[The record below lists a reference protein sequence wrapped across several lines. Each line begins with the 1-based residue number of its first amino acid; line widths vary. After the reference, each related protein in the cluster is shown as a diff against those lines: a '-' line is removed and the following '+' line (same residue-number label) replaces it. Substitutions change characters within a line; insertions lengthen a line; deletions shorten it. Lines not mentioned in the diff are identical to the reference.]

1 MSISAPPFVNSNG
14 QVVYYDLIS
23 ISKDEVELGDEYTQF
38 VSITNPFDE
47 TVQMNDGST
56 VTIKNATNAGQITI
70 EENDRFEN
78 GDYYFSIRAWID
90 QDNVFEFDKIWH
102 LKIGPELVSAVK
114 YCPVSYNFVTGENN
128 LTSLVELGQGNSDV
142 YFELGS
148 DQDKLTIDS
157 STGEITLNN
166 SYSITES
173 IDISPIINVV
183 SNISGEVVAFENILN
198 IRLSQ
203 TPEP

>member
-1 MSISAPPFVNSNG
+1 M
-14 QVVYYDLIS
+14 
-23 ISKDEVELGDEYTQF
+23 
-38 VSITNPFDE
+38 
-47 TVQMNDGST
+47 
-56 VTIKNATNAGQITI
+56 
-70 EENDRFEN
+70 
-78 GDYYFSIRAWID
+78 
-90 QDNVFEFDKIWH
+90 
-102 LKIGPELVSAVK
+102 
-114 YCPVSYNFVTGENN
+114 TGENN

-166 SYSITES
+166 SYSITET

-203 TPEP
+203 TPEPI